1 MTVAEEAENRR
12 VALIRELVAGAVSV
26 VVAAFAAVV
35 VFPAEEPVGRVMV
48 MAVACGLLAASLS
61 DWRATLVMAATAAG
75 VFVGVLADGA
85 PPTPAPQGFTP
96 IFVVAVVLGAGNRRL
111 RLLKRTDEGH
121 HRQ

>member
-1 MTVAEEAENRR
+1 MSVAEEAENRR
-12 VALIRELVAGAVSV
+12 VALIRELVAGAVGV

-35 VFPAEEPVGRVMV
+35 IFPAEQPAGRVMV

-61 DWRATLVMAATAAG
+61 DWRATLVMAAMAAG

-96 IFVVAVVLGAGNRRL
+96 IFVVAVVLGVGNRRL
-111 RLLKRTDEGH
+111 RLLMRSDEGH
-121 HRQ
+121 RRQ